1 MKTALQ
7 ELIEIIEK
15 TRAKNGFC
23 NSTLKNIHLEALI
36 LLEKEKEDILYVY
49 NKGCEDGHNGFAE
62 KSFEDIIQ

>member
-7 ELIEIIEK
+7 ELIDYAIDKYGSDSNVANDLICQ
-15 TRAKNGFC
+15 AMM
-23 NSTLKNIHLEALI
+23 LKKE
-36 LLEKEKEDILYVY
+36 EKENILYVY